1 MMNAGWR
8 RAWLSLVCLLV
19 TGALYGVAHGQADS
33 GSLSATT
40 ATAIDTAAAQVLKE
54 TGVPS
59 ASVAVVNDGKIAYVK
74 AYGSAQ
80 LSPPMAAT
88 PEMQYSIGSISKQ
101 FTAALILMLQQD
113 GKLKLDDPIA
123 KYLPGLTQ
131 ANDVTVR
138 QVLSMTSGYQ
148 DFWPEDYVMTSMMVP
163 ATPERILDGWAKKPL
178 DFAPGTQWQYSNT
191 NYVIAGRIAEIVG
204 GKPLIEQ
211 LQERIFKPLGMS
223 GVLNS
228 DASRLPA
235 DDPTG
240 YYRHALGPLRPAPM
254 EGTGWMFAAGEL
266 AMPARDLALWN
277 ISLMNRSLLA
287 NASYD
292 EMFQEVKLKNGQGTG
307 YGLGVAVD
315 ERQGRQVISHTGE
328 VSGFVSA
335 NVVYPNDKFAVTVL
349 TNEDAVNAATTL
361 AGKIAPLVLDGSTAE
376 GGSPEETKAA
386 EARALKVFTELQDGK
401 MDRSQLTALCDAY
414 FTPEAI
420 ADFASSL
427 KPLGAPKSFTETAEE
442 KRGGMTFR
450 AFTADFGATHL
461 RVTTYEEPDGKI
473 EQYLVVPI
481 GN

>member
-1 MMNAGWR
+1 
-8 RAWLSLVCLLV
+8 
-19 TGALYGVAHGQADS
+19 
-33 GSLSATT
+33 
-40 ATAIDTAAAQVLKE
+40 
-54 TGVPS
+54 
-59 ASVAVVNDGKIAYVK
+59 
-74 AYGSAQ
+74 
-80 LSPPMAAT
+80 
-88 PEMQYSIGSISKQ
+88 
-101 FTAALILMLQQD
+101 
-113 GKLKLDDPIA
+113 
-123 KYLPGLTQ
+123 
-131 ANDVTVR
+131 
-138 QVLSMTSGYQ
+138 
-148 DFWPEDYVMTSMMVP
+148 MTSMMVP